1 MNFITTRIKHP
12 AAPARKKR
20 RGLTM
25 FETALATVVVG
36 TAITAIV
43 QLIYAVTQ
51 ENFYAQ
57 KTTTALTLANDMREL
72 IDGLPLADPAVGV
85 HLGPTNGLT
94 QPSQFNDVEDFA
106 NFNANPPIDAHC
118 QAIAALS
125 NWKQTVTITHI
136 LSGNY
141 NASDPVA
148 NDASVMM
155 DRIQVL
161 ISYNP
166 PGTVDWYPI
175 TTVEWLK
182 AKI

>member
-1 MNFITTRIKHP
+1 MKLITPLKKHP
-12 AAPARKKR
+12 SASRRGKR

-43 QLIYAVTQ
+43 QLIWAVTQ

-57 KTTTALTLANDMREL
+57 KTTTGLTLANDMREL

-85 HLGPTNGLT
+85 HLGPNGLT

-118 QAIAALS
+118 QALPALA

-136 LSGNY
+136 LAGNY

-148 NDASVMM
+148 NDASVTM

-166 PGTVDWYPI
+166 PGTVDWFPI